1 MHPQGIKI
9 SRGRLIRGTG
19 FQNVPLLLFV
29 LLQLFAEC
37 SQRNDQVPQNMQK
50 GGVFFLVTLEFKL
63 QVAKQRLQEGYWSLN
78 GLPHFANS
86 NRSCQRNTK
95 HIPRS

>member
-50 GGVFFLVTLEFKL
+50 GGVFFLQNITM
-63 QVAKQRLQEGYWSLN
+63 QIM
-78 GLPHFANS
+78 HF
-86 NRSCQRNTK
+86 
-95 HIPRS
+95 